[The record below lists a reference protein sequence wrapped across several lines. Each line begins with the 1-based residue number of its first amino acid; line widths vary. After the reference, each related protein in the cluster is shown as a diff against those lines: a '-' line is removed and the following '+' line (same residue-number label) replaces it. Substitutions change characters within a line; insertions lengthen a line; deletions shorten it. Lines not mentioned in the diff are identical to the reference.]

1 VGEELLLS
9 ARPQAHPEAP
19 VPVLPGRRP
28 ADGYQRQWERP
39 TGLVEGAE
47 DSPPILAAQVAP
59 YCGLE
64 DDRQRTGQAL
74 GEQVGKTLHDVTA
87 LDCGWIAAQRLDRGG
102 KTGGGWGLCVP

>member
-1 VGEELLLS
+1 VGQELLLS

-47 DSPPILAAQVAP
+47 DSPPILAAQVAA
-59 YCGLE
+59 YGGLE

-74 GEQVGKTLHDVTA
+74 GEQVGKTLHDATA
-87 LDCGWIAAQRLDRGG
+87 LDSGGSAAQGPDRGAQPG
-102 KTGGGWGLCVP
+102 R